1 MRISDWSSDVCS
13 SDLEGILA
21 DLDHI
26 LAHAKELNMRLRYE
40 VRQPLG
46 DLLEGGGRIARTI
59 PPIAADGVIATDAH
73 EIAQAA
79 DIAGQ
84 RCEKT
89 FHMIDDQQP
98 GVGKFE
104 VHSLHTRDHIRE
116 YARRVRTAVAGKE
129 K

>member
-59 PPIAADGVIATDAH
+59 PPIAAHGGIAADAH
-73 EIAQAA
+73 EIAHAA

-89 FHMIDDQQP
+89 RSEEHTSELQ
-98 GVGKFE
+98 
-104 VHSLHTRDHIRE
+104 SLMRIS
-116 YARRVRTAVAGKE
+116 YAVFCLKKKTH
-129 K
+129 

>member
-59 PPIAADGVIATDAH
+59 PPIAAHGGIAADAH
-73 EIAQAA
+73 EIAHAEIGRAHVCTPVTNAHLVCRLLLEQN
-79 DIAGQ
+79 
-84 RCEKT
+84 KT
-89 FHMIDDQQP
+89 QL
-98 GVGKFE
+98 
-104 VHSLHTRDHIRE
+104 SYYNT
-116 YARRVRTAVAGKE
+116 ARTLLT
-129 K
+129 